1 MKIDV
6 YLNNLYD
13 IYKNLLTEKEISNF
27 EDYYFNDLSLKEIA
41 LNNKISRNAIFKR
54 LKNIS
59 DKLKDYENKLGLYK
73 KKNKINSLIKDEK
86 LLEKIN
92 EIL

>member
-13 IYKNLLTEKEISNF
+13 MYKNLLTSKERSNF
-27 EDYYFNDLSLKEIA
+27 EDYYFSDLSLKEIA

-54 LKNIS
+54 LKNITS
-59 DKLKDYENKLGLYK
+59 KLTDYENKLKLYSK
-73 KKNKINSLIKDEK
+73 KEKISKLIKDDK
-86 LLEKIN
+86 LKQKIN